1 MIRFY
6 CQYSYGGFR
15 TFRINGEADEALK
28 GQEVIYDDNTKENT
42 LDFPQMGSLY
52 FNYGGVKL
60 LYRVYDNGELA
71 IVLREIPGLEKDTDG
86 RPVNCALQIIGQES
100 DKALMDNV
108 VLEIISSLE
117 KFEKDFS
124 EEFSLRG
131 GLHYNG
137 EFLTKFVENLRD
149 KTAEADAPV
158 LEDFAS
164 RRGPVYLF
172 VPSSIYFMSDRNLQ
186 VKVIRDLRLAS
197 DSPEVKSLLDNTIS
211 PGRIAELSG
220 TVTFTSGQTAECG
233 NTGTTTTTATATTT
247 DTTTTSSDTNTG
259 VETDT
264 RLQLL
269 DLTRRNETLEA
280 EKQQAERDAAA
291 LRRQIR
297 DILGRNARNRS
308 IIYALAAACGALAI
322 GWIISAIL

>member
-71 IVLREIPGLEKDTDG
+71 IVLREIPGIEKDTDG
-86 RPVNCALQIIGQES
+86 RPINCALQIIGQES
-100 DKALMDNV
+100 DKELMDNIA
-108 VLEIISSLE
+108 LEIVSSLAT
-117 KFEKDFS
+117 FQKDFA

-149 KTAEADAPV
+149 KTAEVSAPE

-197 DSPEVKSLLDNTIS
+197 DSPEVKSLLSNTIS
-211 PGRIAELSG
+211 PDRIAELSN
-220 TVTFTSGQTAECG
+220 TVTFTSEQTAESE
-233 NTGTTTTTATATTT
+233 ND
-247 DTTTTSSDTNTG
+247 DTTTTVGTTPPSSDTN
-259 VETDT
+259 VDEETDT

-280 EKQQAERDAAA
+280 EKQQAEIDAAA
-291 LRRQIR
+291 LRQQIR
-297 DILGRNARNRS
+297 DILKHNARNRS

-322 GWIISAIL
+322 GWIISAIF